1 MFDELSAKLDGAFA
15 RFRSRGILDDEM
27 IAEGMREVR
36 RALLEADV
44 NYRVARDF
52 CARVEEQARGQEV
65 ARSITPA
72 QQVIKIVHD
81 ELVDLLGGA
90 HAPMRESKQPP
101 TVIVLA
107 GLQGSGKTTTAGK
120 LARRL
125 QHEGRRP
132 LLVAADIHRPA
143 AIEQLETLGRRLDLP
158 VVADRDGGRAEE
170 IARQGIE
177 RARAERRNV
186 VIVDTAGRLHVDDEM
201 MTELERVVEETEP
214 HELLLVADGMTGQEA
229 VRIAES
235 FRERLALTGI
245 VLTKLDGDARGG
257 AALSIHAV
265 TGLPIKF
272 IGVGEKLDGLEPFHP
287 DRMAGRI
294 LDRGDVVTLVEKAEE
309 AFDLEDAEGLEAKL
323 GGRGKFDLED
333 FLVAMRQ
340 IKRMGPLDGL
350 LGLVPGVGKALRD
363 VEVDPDRIKRIEAI
377 VLSMTPDERRRP
389 KILNGSRRKRIAN
402 GSGTTV
408 QEVNRL
414 LKQFDEMNR
423 MMKRLKGT
431 LGRQQP
437 FRR

>member
-15 RFRSRGILDDEM
+15 RFRSRGILDDAM

-44 NYRVARDF
+44 HYRVARDF
-52 CARVEEQARGQEV
+52 CTRVEEKARGQEV
-65 ARSITPA
+65 ARSVTPA
-72 QQVIKIVHD
+72 QQVVKIVYD

-107 GLQGSGKTTTAGK
+107 GLQGSGKTTTAAK

-125 QHEGRRP
+125 QREGRRP
-132 LLVAADIHRPA
+132 LLIAADIHRPA
-143 AIEQLETLGRRLDLP
+143 AIEQLEALGRRLDLP
-158 VVADRDGGRAEE
+158 VVAERDGRRAEE
-170 IARQGIE
+170 IARRGVE
-177 RARAERRNV
+177 RARAERRNA

-201 MTELERVVEETEP
+201 MEELERVVEETGP
-214 HELLLVADGMTGQEA
+214 HELLLVADGMTGQDA

-235 FRERLALTGI
+235 FRDRLPLTGV

-272 IGVGEKLDGLEPFHP
+272 VGVGEKLDGLEAFHP

-294 LDRGDVVTLVEKAEE
+294 LDRGDVVTLVERAEE
-309 AFDLEDAEGLEAKL
+309 AFDREEAQGLEAKL
-323 GGRGKFDLED
+323 GARGKFDLED
-333 FLVAMRQ
+333 FLLAMRQ
-340 IKRMGPLDGL
+340 IKRMGPLEGL
-350 LGLVPGVGKALRD
+350 LGLIPGVGKTLRGIE
-363 VEVDPDRIKRIEAI
+363 VEPDRIKRIEAI
-377 VLSMTPDERRRP
+377 VLSMTPEERRRP
-389 KILNGSRRKRIAN
+389 KVLNGSRRKRIAN

-408 QEVNRL
+408 QEVNQL

-423 MMKRLKGT
+423 VMKRLRGT